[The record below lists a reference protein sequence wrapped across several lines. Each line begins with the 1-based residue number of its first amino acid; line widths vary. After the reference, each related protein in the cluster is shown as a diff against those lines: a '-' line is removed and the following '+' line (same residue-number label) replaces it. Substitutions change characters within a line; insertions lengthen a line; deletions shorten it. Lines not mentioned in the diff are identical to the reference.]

1 MGHSPMAVRTR
12 LHRFGLQAVCMCTLL
27 FSLAIVSTA
36 QAGSHYY
43 CSSCTIYAYSSYMDP
58 TAHYIKLD
66 YVHRLSG
73 PGSGVTIG
81 ARAKYVSDG
90 SWGSYV
96 YSTSTSVQHGYN
108 GTRNAWGAATNF
120 GGGNYGFNAHVNY

>member
-1 MGHSPMAVRTR
+1 MGHSVHAYSPRSHTPVSF
-12 LHRFGLQAVCMCTLL
+12 LIGLAI
-27 FSLAIVSTA
+27 SLALLAGTA
-36 QAGSHYY
+36 SAEAASHHY
-43 CSSCTIYAYSSYMDP
+43 CSSCTIYAWTSKVDP
-58 TAHYIKLD
+58 TAHYITLN

-73 PGSGVTIG
+73 PSSGVTIG

-96 YSTSTSVQHGYN
+96 YSTTTEVQHGYN

-120 GGGNYGFNAHVNY
+120 GAGNYGFNAHVNY